1 MKLKRVIG
9 TAIAAMMVVPMFAAN
24 AFAYEGVDIPVTAEY
39 FPDEEFR
46 NYIISNFNFDY
57 NNDVGGVVYLS
68 SSEINSVSTIDVDDV
83 IDFTGIE
90 YFTEITCFETCNEND
105 ESIKCLDLS
114 ANTKLIEIYVEYSN
128 IDSLII
134 GQNDNLEGLYIY
146 NTQISEIDVSGCPK
160 LYALE
165 IDNTNIKE
173 LDISNNGALAEVYL
187 TASPVSYTSY
197 TRYSIPADPY
207 NHILDISPAVTTVV
221 CDAVMLDKATFED
234 DNFRAVV
241 NDFDSYTDGV
251 LTRDEL
257 NAVYSID
264 CSSCNVSSLKGI
276 EKFPNLERLYAYSNN
291 ISSVDFSKNT
301 KLAGVD
307 LSDNNLSAIDV
318 SMLPDLYDL
327 SIVNNNISSLN
338 VSYNPKLQYLLVY
351 NNKLTSLDTSK
362 NPELYYLD
370 ISHNT
375 GISSLNLNNNKKLYL
390 LDIGNTA
397 INSFDFSIFP
407 DLGCL
412 YIYNTSFASV
422 DISHNPKLTIFSAM
436 DVPLTSINLSN
447 NPELEGLF
455 ISNTNISSI
464 DISTNTKL
472 NSICT
477 DGSKIT
483 SLNIS
488 NNPSLITI
496 KNQGTYFGGV
506 DFDEYDYSTDDY
518 YWYMVVNPGTKLTTD
533 RPAET
538 TVEGFAERLYTCAL
552 NRPSEPEGKQTWV
565 DVLYD
570 GSWNGAQVAEGFFFS
585 DELMNKKPVTDEE
598 FVRRL
603 YATFMGRTPDQA
615 GFDTWMGVLANGGT
629 RQDVFNGF
637 IESQEWAN
645 VCFRAG
651 IVSGGQCA
659 PNITLKPTEDITAFA
674 TRLYTTCLNRKGEAK
689 GVSDWANFIANRIF
703 SGTEAAFGFFFSDE
717 FKAQNV
723 SNSVYVDRLYRTFM
737 NREGE
742 KSGRDMWIGL
752 LDRGEWS
759 REQVFYGFADS
770 AEFIRICREAGI
782 RNK

>member
-1 MKLKRVIG
+1 MKLKRVVG
-9 TAIAAMMVVPMFAAN
+9 TAIAAMMVVPMFAVN
-24 AFAYEGVDIPVTAEY
+24 AFAYEGADIPVTAEY

-57 NNDVGGVVYLS
+57 TNDVGGVVYLS

-90 YFTEITCFETCNEND
+90 YFTEITYFETCNEND

-165 IDNTNIKE
+165 IDNTNIKN

-197 TRYSIPADPY
+197 TRYSIPAHPY
-207 NHILDISPAVTTVV
+207 DHILDISPAVTTVV

-257 NAVYSID
+257 NAVQSID
-264 CSSCNVSSLKGI
+264 CSGRDISSLKGI
-276 EKFPNLERLYAYSNN
+276 EHFKNLDAIYAYENN
-291 ISSVDFSKNT
+291 ISSVDLSSN
-301 KLAGVD
+301 KLLTSID
-307 LSDNNLSAIDV
+307 FRDNKLSSIDV
-318 SMLPDLYDL
+318 SMLPNL
-327 SIVNNNISSLN
+327 SEFVIANNSLSSIN
-338 VSYNPKLQYLLVY
+338 VSNNTGLVSLFAYGNNLKAVDVSKNPKL
-351 NNKLTSLDTSK
+351 
-362 NPELYYLD
+362 EYLD
-370 ISHNT
+370 ISGNKDIT
-375 GISSLNLNNNKKLYL
+375 SINLNNNKELIY
-390 LDIGNTA
+390 LDIGMTG
-397 INSFDFSIFP
+397 IKSMDFGILP
-407 DLGCL
+407 ELL
-412 YIYNTSFASV
+412 YLYCYDN
-422 DISHNPKLTIFSAM
+422 DISTIDVSRNPKLKLIAISTTPVSSLN
-436 DVPLTSINLSN
+436 VNN
-447 NPELEGLF
+447 NPDLEGIF
-455 ISNTNISSI
+455 ISETNISSI
-464 DISTNTKL
+464 DISNNTKL
-472 NSICT
+472 DTFVADSSKLTAVNVSNSSILVATKTKGTFSSDYGYDEYQYT
-477 DGSKIT
+477 DGTNYGYIA
-483 SLNIS
+483 
-488 NNPSLITI
+488 
-496 KNQGTYFGGV
+496 
-506 DFDEYDYSTDDY
+506 
-518 YWYMVVNPGTKLTTD
+518 VNPGTKITVD

-570 GSWNGAQVAEGFFFS
+570 GSWNGAQVAQGFFFS

-603 YATFMGRTPDQA
+603 YATFMGRTPDQ
-615 GFDTWMGVLANGGT
+615 GGMNTWMGVLANGGT

-689 GVSDWANFIANRIF
+689 GISDWANFLANRIF

-759 REQVFYGFADS
+759 REQVFYGFANS
-770 AEFIRICREAGI
+770 AEFIKICREAGI